1 MRHHV
6 ADLDLVAISLDAVS
20 SSVVDRFLL
29 SHYHVA
35 GPGVPKFMIQLV
47 DPVAP
52 RSTWE
57 GVGVFFVKDGKIKE
71 WSDYTIRME
80 RG

>member
-20 SSVVDRFLL
+20 SSVVDRFLG
-29 SHYHVA
+29 SHYL
-35 GPGVPKFMIQLV
+35 QLV

-52 RSTWE
+52 RSFTWE

-80 RG
+80 LT